1 MGFNVVDRRK
11 TGDKVMKVLEIG
23 VFNIKVVH
31 DQTEGDGAGGV
42 AKEARDRGLDKAE
55 RQEKFDKLQV
65 R

>member
-11 TGDKVMKVLEIG
+11 TGDKVIKIVAIG
-23 VFNIKVVH
+23 VFNTEVVH

-42 AKEARDRGLDKAE
+42 AKEARGRGLDKAE
-55 RQEKFDKLQV
+55 RQEKFYKLQV